1 MDDSKLTSD
10 LEDQAVLFDAVLT
23 PHRSLSPRGFVI
35 LMVAICV
42 VSFSAGVGFY
52 LAGAWPVVGFLGLDV
67 LLIYLA
73 FKINYRQGRT
83 YETLHLTRE
92 RLLIHRV
99 DHWGDSTE
107 WSFQPT
113 WLQVLI
119 DDPPRRD
126 SQLVVRSHGESLAIG
141 AFLTVDERL
150 DLAKALR
157 AALRDVHRAPD
168 PA

>member
-1 MDDSKLTSD
+1 MDDARQTPETD
-10 LEDQAVLFDAVLT
+10 DEAVLFDAVLT

-35 LMVAICV
+35 LMLAICF
-42 VSFSAGVGFY
+42 VSFSAGLGFY
-52 LAGAWPVVGFLGLDV
+52 LAGAWPVIGFLGLDV

-73 FKINYRQGRT
+73 FKINYRHGRA

-99 DHWGDSTE
+99 DHWGSVSE
-107 WSFQPT
+107 WHFQPS
-113 WLQVLI
+113 WLQVLM

-126 SQLVVRSHGESLAIG
+126 SQLVVRSHGKSLAIG
-141 AFLTVDERL
+141 KFLTLDERL

-157 AALRDVHRAPD
+157 DALRKVRRAPD
-168 PA
+168 LA